1 MKNKI
6 EHTPGPWEM
15 GGSLLAST
23 SGKHIAIVLHNINY
37 DEKKLPRDY
46 DSRAPKSFPETEA
59 NARLIA
65 AAPELLAALENLVI
79 WRDPSHPDHEEMQQG
94 LYENRADNEQI
105 PSSDAIEAELIE
117 AARASIRK
125 AKGEV

>member
-46 DSRAPKSFPETEA
+46 DSRAPKNFPETEA

-65 AAPELLAALENLVI
+65 AAPELLAALEKL
-79 WRDPSHPDHEEMQQG
+79 RDVMQAHNDKQD
-94 LYENRADNEQI
+94 RAMIQAAA
-105 PSSDAIEAELIE
+105 AIA
-117 AARASIRK
+117 K
-125 AKGEV
+125 AKGEK